1 MFYEL
6 GIKTKEDFKM
16 RKLIVLL
23 TIVLAISFVF
33 TASSVFAGRKEKP
46 TEEEITE
53 AISGK
58 LEIFSWWTA
67 GGEAEGLNAIIE
79 IYEERFPDVE
89 LINAAVA
96 GGAGAKAKPILA
108 TRMIGGDP
116 PESFQAQIGKFLIDT
131 WGVSGL
137 LEPLNFIFEVEGW
150 YDDYSEA
157 MIKNLSMGD
166 DILAVPVNI
175 HRTNI
180 VWYNPK
186 VFEDIG
192 AQPPTTF
199 DEFFAVSEK
208 LEKAGIIPFSLGDS
222 VITEATTAFENIL
235 LGVLGPD
242 DYMGLFDGTT
252 RWDSDITKEAIATW
266 VKMLDYVNDD
276 HSALTDV
283 QAAQY
288 VADGIAAMTISGDW
302 QNGYFKS
309 VGLTPNKEYKYM
321 PTPGTAGIF
330 NGQSDAFVLPKNV
343 KNRAA
348 AVEWLKLCGSKEA
361 QDAFNPQKGSI
372 PARFGPDVSLY
383 DAYLKW
389 SIEAYANDRF
399 TPSLSGG
406 IAISEAWLSDI
417 NDVMTVLNTE
427 KNVENAAIAFQ
438 AAADK
443 NLE

>member
-1 MFYEL
+1 
-6 GIKTKEDFKM
+6 M
-16 RKLIVLL
+16 RKLVVLL

-33 TASSVFAGRKEKP
+33 TASFVVASGKEKE
-46 TEEEITE
+46 TTE

-67 GGEAEGLNAIIE
+67 GGEAEGLYAIIE

-96 GGAGAKAKPILA
+96 GGAGANAKPILA

-131 WGVSGL
+131 WGVSDL
-137 LEPLNFIFEVEGW
+137 LEPLNFIFEEEGW
-150 YDDYSEA
+150 YDDYSES

-222 VITEATTAFENIL
+222 VI
-235 LGVLGPD
+235 VLGPE

-348 AVEWLKLCGSKEA
+348 AIEWLKLCGSKEA

-389 SIEAYANDRF
+389 SIESYANDRF

-427 KNVENAAIAFQ
+427 KNVENAAMAFQ

-443 NLE
+443 NPE

>member
-1 MFYEL
+1 
-6 GIKTKEDFKM
+6 M
-16 RKLIVLL
+16 RKLKILL
-23 TIVLAISFVF
+23 TIVVAVSFVF
-33 TASSVFAGRKEKP
+33 SVSFVFAASEPVK
-46 TEEEITE
+46 
-53 AISGK
+53 GK

-79 IYEERFPDVE
+79 IYEESFPEVE

-96 GGAGAKAKPILA
+96 GGAGANAKPILA

-137 LEPLNFIFEVEGW
+137 LEPLNFLFEEEGW

-175 HRTNI
+175 HRTN
-180 VWYNPK
+180 VLWYNPK

-192 AQPPTTF
+192 AQAPTTF
-199 DEFFAVSEK
+199 EEFFAVAEK
-208 LEKAGIIPFSLGDS
+208 LDKAGIIPFSLGDS

-242 DYMGLFDGTT
+242 AYMGLFDGTT
-252 RWDSDITKEAIATW
+252 RWDSEDTKEAIATW
-266 VKMLDYVNDD
+266 VHMLDYVNDD
-276 HSALTDV
+276 HAALTDV

-302 QNGYFKS
+302 QHGYFKS
-309 VGLTPNKEYKYM
+309 VGLTPDVEYKYM
-321 PTPGTAGIF
+321 ATPDTAGIF
-330 NGQSDAFVLPKNV
+330 NGQSDAFVLPKDV

-348 AVEWLKLCGSKEA
+348 AVEWLELCGSKEA

-372 PARFGPDVSLY
+372 PARFGPDLSLY
-383 DAYLKW
+383 DAYLTW
-389 SIEAYANDRF
+389 SIEEYARDRF

-427 KNVENAAIAFQ
+427 KNVENAAKAFQ
-438 AAADK
+438 AAADR
-443 NLE
+443 NL

>member
-1 MFYEL
+1 
-6 GIKTKEDFKM
+6 M

-23 TIVLAISFVF
+23 ALLLVFCFVF
-33 TASSVFAGRKEKP
+33 TASTVFAGAKEKAA
-46 TEEEITE
+46 EEEAAE
-53 AISGK
+53 GVSGQ

-79 IYEERFPDVE
+79 IYEERYPDVE

-96 GGAGAKAKPILA
+96 GGAGANAKPILA

-131 WGVSGL
+131 WGVSDL
-137 LEPLNFIFEVEGW
+137 LEPLNFLFEEEGW

-157 MIKNLSMGD
+157 MVKNLSMEG

-175 HRTNI
+175 HRTN
-180 VWYNPK
+180 VLWYNPK

-192 AQPPTTF
+192 AKPPTTF

-208 LEKAGIIPFSLGDS
+208 LQNAGIIPFCLGDS
-222 VITEATTAFENIL
+222 VITEATTAFETVL

-242 DYMGLFDGTT
+242 DYMGLFDGST
-252 RWDSDITKEAIATW
+252 RWDSAETKEAIATW
-266 VKMLDYVNDD
+266 VRMLDYVNDD

-288 VADGIAAMTISGDW
+288 VADGIGAMTISGDW
-302 QNGYFKS
+302 QHGYFLS
-309 VGLTPNKEYKYM
+309 VGLTPNVDYKFM
-321 PTPGTAGIF
+321 ATPGSAGIF

-343 KNRAA
+343 KNREA
-348 AVEWLKLCGSKEA
+348 AVEWLRVCGSREA

-372 PARFGPDVSLY
+372 PARLGPDTSLY
-383 DAYLKW
+383 DAYLQW
-389 SIEAYANDRF
+389 SIESYASNRF

-406 IAISEAWLSDI
+406 IPISEAWLSDI

-427 KNVENAAIAFQ
+427 KNVENAAKAFQ
-438 AAADK
+438 AAAD
-443 NLE
+443 NNM